1 MAAHVDSWQ
10 VVPMMQMLAWISQ
23 KALDE
28 PDTTHRLFFV
38 GVTRAMQR
46 LYILAPL
53 TAHYYTIGE
62 PIV

>member
-1 MAAHVDSWQ
+1 MDYGTETQSEWLSREAYKDPDS
-10 VVPMMQMLAWISQ
+10 
-23 KALDE
+23 
-28 PDTTHRLFFV
+28 THRLFFV

-46 LYILAPL
+46 LYILAPS